1 MAQQKKEQGNQNQSQ
16 AKKKKVEILVWNLAG
31 KYNLPY
37 NKGQKVEVDAKVAK
51 EMIDNG
57 DAK

>member
-1 MAQQKKEQGNQNQSQ
+1 MAEKKENNKTQPN
-16 AKKKKVEILVWNLAG
+16 KKVEILAWNLAG